1 MDEVEIFSQFI
12 RSYEDDDSIFI
23 KMTTDMDISVSK
35 IMPISL
41 TMNEKMGRGSPSI
54 IFDFIDGGGDLANHN
69 IPHSGAL
76 FFLDIG
82 RGIVDTKRFTMR
94 VSKLVSLSGTNGSEQ
109 LTYRMFFV
117 HAGWD
122 KFISTSYCRG
132 WGEKNPTDVITEI
145 ATECGWG
152 EVDTYECDDEFN
164 IIQPNCTNVDFMKWL
179 SQKSTMETG
188 MPRYSGTLENKF
200 IFKSIQRIIT
210 ENTPDASAG
219 SLPVL
224 RMEGQVSTSEATST
238 PSANGGIPE
247 YFTTYKIHE
256 KQIEKRLAGA
266 GGFKS
271 YTYDSHTDEFKIDS
285 WAITDV
291 DSPQLADWVSSPDTF
306 VKSEK
311 PIFCGRGDD
320 NKKEAIRMI
329 SNTIDDAI
337 ELDIT
342 TAGSTEIKVGLM
354 LEILIPV
361 PPTSDVGDIYN
372 IMYSGFWIVSEV
384 NHWVKFEDSSMTT
397 HTKLIRSGH
406 DSKQLG
412 GFERTAGGKFIGG

>member
-1 MDEVEIFSQFI
+1 MEEVEIFSQFI
-12 RSYEDDDSIFI
+12 RSYEEEDSIFLRL
-23 KMTTDMDISVSK
+23 TTDMDISVSK
-35 IMPISL
+35 IKPISL
-41 TMNEKMGRGSPSI
+41 TMNEKMGRGTPSI
-54 IFDFIDGGGDLANHN
+54 VFDFIDGGGDLSNHN

-82 RGIVDTKRFTMR
+82 RGIVDTTRFTMR
-94 VSKLVSLSGTNGSEQ
+94 VSKLLSLTSTNGSEQ

-122 KFISTSYCRG
+122 KFIGKTMCRG
-132 WGEKNPTDVITEI
+132 WGEKNPSDVITEI
-145 ATECGWG
+145 AMECGWG
-152 EVDTYECDDEFN
+152 EVDTFDCDEEFN

-179 SQKSTMETG
+179 ANKSTMETG

-200 IFKSIQRIIT
+200 IYKSIQRIIT
-210 ENTPDASAG
+210 ENTAPAAAG
-219 SLPVL
+219 ALPVI
-224 RMEGQVSTSEATST
+224 RMEGQMSTSEATTEATENS
-238 PSANGGIPE
+238 GIPK

-256 KQIEKRLAGA
+256 KQVEKRLAGA

-271 YTYDSHTDEFKIDS
+271 YTYDSHKDEFKIDS
-285 WAITDV
+285 WTIADV
-291 DSPQLADWVSSPDTF
+291 DSPQLSDWVSSPDSF
-306 VKSEK
+306 EKSEK
-311 PIFCGRGDD
+311 PIFCGRGED
-320 NKKEAIRMI
+320 NRKEAIRTI

-342 TAGSTEIKVGLM
+342 TAGSTDIKVGIM
-354 LEILIPV
+354 IEVLIPV

-384 NHWVKFEDSSMTT
+384 SHWVKFEDSSMTT

-406 DSKQLG
+406 DSKQLS